1 VTTGL
6 LAPLRLPQFRRLWA
20 GQTLSSIGDG
30 VMPVVLAGSILAH
43 HGASELG
50 LVLGGESLALVLVVL
65 FGGVL
70 ADRIRRTRAMIV
82 ADLLRMGAVTGFAL
96 GATSGML
103 ALPVALA
110 MLAGLGSGLFV
121 PASRALLPAVVPD
134 LLTQANALQSLST
147 RIGLIVGPALGGVF
161 LATAGPAVGFWFD
174 AATFLASVLSLLTIA
189 DAKPVRERA
198 ESVLSAARAGIRAV
212 LDRPWVATIIG
223 QGTIQLIFA
232 MAPAVVLLPIYL
244 HEHGELSAY
253 GLMLVL
259 QACGSATGGVL
270 VGSRTP
276 QKPGTVGVLGLGLLT
291 LQLLCIVCNAPLAWL
306 GAAMFLTGF
315 GYALFGVLWA
325 TGLQRS
331 IPDDLLG
338 RVFAVE
344 TLGTYSLEPAGLAL
358 APIAAQQFGLRPI
371 LITAILVM
379 AATTVVPFLVSGV
392 AEFAGPPLAGHSA
405 PTARAKAL

>member
-1 VTTGL
+1 MKTSL
-6 LAPLRLPQFRRLWA
+6 LAPLRRPRFRRLWA
-20 GQTLSSIGDG
+20 GQTLSAVGDG
-30 VMPVVLAGSILAH
+30 VLPVVLAGSILAH
-43 HGASELG
+43 HSAPELG
-50 LVLGGESLALVLVVL
+50 LVLAAESLASVLVVL

-70 ADRIRRTRAMIV
+70 ADRIRRTRVMIA

-96 GATSGML
+96 GAANGTL

-121 PASRALLPAVVPD
+121 PASRALLPAVAPD

-147 RIGLIVGPALGGVF
+147 RAGLIAGPALGGVF
-161 LATAGPAVGFWFD
+161 LATAGPEAGFWFD

-212 LDRPWVATIIG
+212 LDRPWVAAIIG

-244 HEHGELSAY
+244 HERGELPAY
-253 GLMLVL
+253 GLMLLL

-291 LQLLCIVCNAPLAWL
+291 SQLLCIVCATPLAWL

-315 GYALFGVLWA
+315 GYSLFGVLWA

-344 TLGTYSLEPAGLAL
+344 TLGTYSLEPVGLAL
-358 APIAAQQFGLRPI
+358 APIAAQHFGLGPV

-379 AATTVVPFLVSGV
+379 VATTVLPFLVSGV
-392 AEFAGPPLAGHSA
+392 AEFADPSPADRSA
-405 PTARAKAL
+405 PTAHAKVR